1 MRKSTLGRRGRMQLA
16 RALSLSGILLAAC
29 SAGPNDVAP
38 VYMMGAPSTEPNESV
53 ASVPNERTVSEPIV
67 LAPSLT
73 ASASV
78 GHQASDVIPLDDPP
92 AAAQQ
97 RAKRAMLT
105 ANPAPM
111 SARFMPPPE
120 PMPAPTAD
128 AAPATAPTASAPPMP
143 AAMAS
148 PAPVTAVS
156 PPSPASVAPPPAPE
170 PSAVAA
176 ARVEA
181 APPPAPA
188 PMTSAQPAVPDIAT
202 PGLVIAAK
210 DERAARARPRYY
222 YSP

>member
-1 MRKSTLGRRGRMQLA
+1 MRKSTLSRRGRMHVAVL
-16 RALSLSGILLAAC
+16 LSLGGLVIAAC
-29 SAGPNDVAP
+29 SAGQGDVAP
-38 VYMMGAPSTEPNESV
+38 VYMMGAPSTEPNESL
-53 ASVPNERTVSEPIV
+53 ASVPIERTVSEPIA

-73 ASASV
+73 ASA

-92 AAAQQ
+92 AVAQQ
-97 RAKRAMLT
+97 RAKRAMLA

-120 PMPAPTAD
+120 PMPAPAPEP
-128 AAPATAPTASAPPMP
+128 APAPTPTVVASPASAPAPITAVSLP
-143 AAMAS
+143 P
-148 PAPVTAVS
+148 PAPVA
-156 PPSPASVAPPPAPE
+156 PAPAPE
-170 PSAVAA
+170 PSTVAA

-188 PMTSAQPAVPDIAT
+188 PIAIAQPAVADIAT

-210 DERAARARPRYY
+210 DERAARSRPRYY